1 VSGPPT
7 SLYAFG
13 PFLLDTRE
21 RRLLRDGA
29 PVPLTL
35 KAFDLLQL
43 LAEKKD
49 EILRRVWPDAVVE
62 ENNLTVTIS
71 SLRKALGEDPTDR
84 RPGVHSTPS
93 NAPTRTATR

>member
-1 VSGPPT
+1 M
-7 SLYAFG
+7 
-13 PFLLDTRE
+13 
-21 RRLLRDGA
+21 
-29 PVPLTL
+29 PLTL

-43 LAEKKD
+43 LAENQGHLLEKD